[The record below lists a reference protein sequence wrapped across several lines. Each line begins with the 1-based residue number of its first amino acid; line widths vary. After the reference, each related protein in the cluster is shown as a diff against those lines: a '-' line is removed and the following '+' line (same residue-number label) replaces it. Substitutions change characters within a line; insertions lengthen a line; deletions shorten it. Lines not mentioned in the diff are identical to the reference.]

1 MYAARLVTTAL
12 LCTSLATAQWVQ
24 LPTINTIGAN
34 RGLMMAGGPGGA
46 VFQFGGW
53 RGNPGALSNLTWS
66 YAGSDWYPV
75 NTANAPSARYEG
87 TLVYDANSSVYLLY
101 GGWTSPLSVGTANNE
116 TWQFNGTTWTQL
128 SPATSPGG
136 RWKHGACF
144 DTARNRMVLFG
155 GAPSG
160 LVGASNQTWEF
171 NGTTWLQVATTGNPG
186 PRENFAIAYHAAL
199 GRTVLFGGVDPL
211 TGLSNQTWLYNGAT
225 STWTQVVGGGPSAR
239 SGAAMVYD
247 SGRARCVM
255 VGGVDANGTTLAET
269 WEFDGAS
276 WQQQI
281 GTTAPARDFGLAY
294 DQARQ
299 KVVRYGGQ
307 GNVGETWRYGAYT
320 DGVGVS
326 CVGSTGQATHSG
338 SPARIGQGYQV
349 FFFNMPAPAVAVLA
363 ISLTVIPGGAPLDSI
378 GMTGCLGY
386 VTPDLL
392 FTVAGTGS
400 SANWFGALP
409 QDPLLLGST
418 FYSQGIVLD
427 PGFNPAWLVSTNA
440 LSILVGY

>member
-1 MYAARLVTTAL
+1 
-12 LCTSLATAQWVQ
+12 
-24 LPTINTIGAN
+24 
-34 RGLMMAGGPGGA
+34 
-46 VFQFGGW
+46 
-53 RGNPGALSNLTWS
+53 
-66 YAGSDWYPV
+66 
-75 NTANAPSARYEG
+75 
-87 TLVYDANSSVYLLY
+87 
-101 GGWTSPLSVGTANNE
+101 
-116 TWQFNGTTWTQL
+116 
-128 SPATSPGG
+128 
-136 RWKHGACF
+136 
-144 DTARNRMVLFG
+144 
-155 GAPSG
+155 
-160 LVGASNQTWEF
+160 
-171 NGTTWLQVATTGNPG
+171 
-186 PRENFAIAYHAAL
+186 
-199 GRTVLFGGVDPL
+199 
-211 TGLSNQTWLYNGAT
+211 
-225 STWTQVVGGGPSAR
+225 
-239 SGAAMVYD
+239 MVYD

-363 ISLTVIPGGAPLDSI
+363 ISLTLIPGGAPLDSI
-378 GMTGCLGY
+378 GITGCLGY